1 MRPLPLLSI
10 VTPSFNQGEFL
21 RECIESVVEQDYP
34 HIEYIIIDGGSTD
47 DSINIIRDYEDRISY
62 WHSKPDGGQFEAIE
76 SGFARSTGSIMAW
89 INADDKYHPGA
100 FKAVAEVF
108 QKGPGI
114 EWITGRPTAYNA
126 KGEITKIFAPLP
138 RWARKNYL
146 DGAYHKCCIQQES
159 TFWKRSLWQLAG
171 SHMDTRLH
179 YAGDFELWVRFFR
192 YARLYTVDALFGGF
206 RYHDKQ
212 KTASGLE
219 TYFVEAD
226 TVARH
231 EFRIVAQGLF
241 RDMPDA
247 PEPILIQAK

>member
-126 KGEITKIFAPLP
+126 KGEITKIFAP
-138 RWARKNYL
+138 
-146 DGAYHKCCIQQES
+146 S
-159 TFWKRSLWQLAG
+159 LAG
-171 SHMDTRLH
+171 PGKTISMEPIINVVFNRKALSGSAPFGNWQEATWTPD
-179 YAGDFELWVRFFR
+179 
-192 YARLYTVDALFGGF
+192 YTMPVILNSGF
-206 RYHDKQ
+206 VS
-212 KTASGLE
+212 SG
-219 TYFVEAD
+219 
-226 TVARH
+226 
-231 EFRIVAQGLF
+231 
-241 RDMPDA
+241 MPDCTQWMRSSVA
-247 PEPILIQAK
+247 SDIMTNKKPHPALKRTLSKLILLPAMKSG